1 MQTHMLIVEDEP
13 TIADTLIYALNTEG
27 FKVTWVS
34 LAGAALAQLATECVD
49 FVVLDVGLPDQN
61 GFELCKKIRA
71 SGEAYAHVPILFLT
85 ARKEEV
91 DRIIGLEIGGDD
103 YVTKP
108 FSPREITARIK
119 AILKRTQAAQV
130 ATLAT
135 ADTAAPQVSDDGKT
149 QGHFY
154 VELAKARVT
163 YCAQPLVLTRY
174 EYLILTSLLAQ
185 PERVFSR
192 AQLMDKVWDEP
203 ESSFE
208 RAVDTHIKSL
218 RAKLR
223 EAANNQPLATDPIK
237 THRGMGYSISLAAL

>member
-1 MQTHMLIVEDEP
+1 MQTHVLIVEDEP
-13 TIADTLIYALNTEG
+13 TIADTLIYALKTEG
-27 FKVTWVS
+27 FQVTWVS
-34 LAGAALAQLATECVD
+34 LASAAHAQLATKAVN
-49 FVVLDVGLPDQN
+49 FVVLDIGLPDQN
-61 GFELCKKIRA
+61 GFELCKIIRA
-71 SGEAYAHVPILFLT
+71 SGAAYADVPILFLT

-119 AILKRTQAAQV
+119 TILKRTQASQV
-130 ATLAT
+130 ATLAR
-135 ADTAAPQVSDDGKT
+135 ADTEPQQVFSEGTT
-149 QGHFY
+149 QGNFY
-154 VELAKARVT
+154 VELVKARVT
-163 YCAQPLVLTRY
+163 YCAQPLALTRY
-174 EYLILTSLLAQ
+174 EFLILTSLLAQ

-223 EAANNQPLATDPIK
+223 EAANLHPLATDPIK
-237 THRGMGYSISLAAL
+237 THRGMGYSISVATL